1 MSDLSINS
9 SERRNHSMAALS
21 ARLQARLVAQPT
33 PADWADDE
41 PMELAIAVTLGLTFG
56 LSAKA
61 LRLLI
66 DKGQLA
72 FSSVAGR
79 FYVTKRSLKD
89 LFEPKLMSAQVAEV
103 HVASPPPQVETLSA
117 IEEQLE
123 WEHTAHTRKNSRRRG
138 LN

>member
-1 MSDLSINS
+1 MPHLPINS
-9 SERRNHSMAALS
+9 SEPRDHSMAALS

-33 PADWADDE
+33 PGDWADDE
-41 PMELAIAVTLGLTFG
+41 PMELAIAVKLGLTFG

-61 LRLLI
+61 LRRLI
-66 DKGQLA
+66 DTGQLA

-79 FYVTKRSLKD
+79 FYVTKQSLKA
-89 LFEPKLMSAQVAEV
+89 LFEPKLTSPKVVEVDVAT
-103 HVASPPPQVETLSA
+103 PPQVETLSA

-138 LN
+138 GFN